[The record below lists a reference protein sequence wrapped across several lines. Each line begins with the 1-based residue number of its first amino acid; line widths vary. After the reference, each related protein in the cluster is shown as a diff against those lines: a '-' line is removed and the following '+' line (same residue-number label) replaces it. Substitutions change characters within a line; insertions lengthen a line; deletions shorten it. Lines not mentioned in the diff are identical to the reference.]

1 MRMPAP
7 GQLAFLDA
15 VAFNYLIGNADAHAK
30 NHSVVYR
37 GGAPVFA
44 PLYDLVCTAVY
55 PELSRESAMRIG
67 GDAAFARSMNV
78 RLEDGSTGRFAFTLM
93 PQWVKARWTAG
104 VLQPSKLYHF
114 ANACLL
120 E

>member
-1 MRMPAP
+1 MRSAN
-7 GQLAFLDA
+7 QLP
-15 VAFNYLIGNADAHAK
+15 NSG
-30 NHSVVYR
+30 
-37 GGAPVFA
+37 
-44 PLYDLVCTAVY
+44 
-55 PELSRESAMRIG
+55 
-67 GDAAFARSMNV
+67 
-78 RLEDGSTGRFAFTLM
+78 DGSTGRYAFTLM